1 MKKTLR
7 NKSNR
12 KRKRE
17 HGFRKRSKTRS
28 GKAILRRRR
37 RLKRAVLSA

>member
-12 KRKRE
+12 KRMSK
-17 HGFRKRSKTRS
+17 HGFRKRMSTRD
-28 GKAILRRRR
+28 GRNVLRKRRQKGR
-37 RLKRAVLSA
+37 KRLTV